1 MKLLLNI
8 KNLIHGWNS
17 FVKRQ
22 LRRVGIFSRLICSF
36 LLLLVAAA
44 LFLTFFF
51 FQQYAAEI
59 DQNLDR
65 YTSLLVQNVNLKI
78 QDTMQEY
85 EDLAL
90 GFYDDSR
97 VLAAIEENT
106 RILQAQENEPE
117 DSARLKRLE
126 ENTYLIENKLYTM
139 RHNQKYIV
147 NLQFVTPTRQYHM
160 VEQNGFQR
168 GGTIRNLEQ
177 FYNSEF
183 YLLPQE
189 KKGYPVWM
197 DSREQSS
204 IFYKNEQNFYGLGNI
219 ITLGIGV
226 YQPVTRNF
234 LGVLLL
240 NIDLN
245 VFSQALK
252 DYDTYEEGN
261 TFLIGQDGVL
271 SWSSPTIQAPSF
283 PQDANLYSQMLSHNQ
298 AVIRPCIDGEDILL
312 SYERVPGTQI
322 FSCYI
327 ASLDLLMARAYQIR
341 RLCLMVLACI
351 VLVCLLLSWYVTA
364 SIAEPIRRLI
374 QVMQKTGK
382 GKWTARYK
390 NSGHD
395 EITILGDCFNEMA
408 ENISQLMEQ
417 VYLSEIQRQ
426 QTLLCW
432 KNAQLDAL
440 LMQINPHFLY
450 NTLDIIRWEAMYEAN
465 GESRVTQMIE
475 KFSQLCRIG
484 MRTGGNTIP
493 LQESIEHASTYMEV
507 INFRHSTK
515 IQLNINTQVDAHALY
530 IPQFMLQPI
539 LENAVVHA
547 FDGGSKGYC
556 ISISSAKKGQFLE
569 ILVED
574 NGKGM
579 EPEEL
584 SRLRSSLSQMET
596 ADTSIGLVNV
606 NQRIRL
612 FYGNNYGI
620 QVESQAGTGTQV
632 KILLPLRHYSE
643 NMAIANTAGGVPTL

>member
-1 MKLLLNI
+1 MKLLLHI
-8 KNLIHGWNS
+8 KKLTHGWNS
-17 FVKRQ
+17 LVKRQ
-22 LRRVGIFSRLICSF
+22 LRRVGIFHRLIFSF

-59 DQNLDR
+59 DRNLDR
-65 YTSLLVQNVNLKI
+65 YTALLVQNVNLKI
-78 QDTMQEY
+78 QDTMKEY

-97 VLAAIEENT
+97 VLAAIEENGLL
-106 RILQAQENEPE
+106 IQQEKTAPE
-117 DSARLKRLE
+117 DPDLLKKLE

-139 RHNQKYIV
+139 RYNQKYIV
-147 NLQFVTPTRQYHM
+147 NLQFVSPYRQYHM

-168 GGTIRNLEQ
+168 GGTIRDLEQ
-177 FYNSEF
+177 FYESEF

-189 KKGYPVWM
+189 EKGYPVWM

-219 ITLGIGV
+219 ITLGVGV
-226 YQPVTRNF
+226 YQPVTRDF

-245 VFSQALK
+245 VFSSDLK
-252 DYDTYEEGN
+252 DYDAYEEGN
-261 TFLIGQDGVL
+261 TFLIGADGVL
-271 SWSSPTIQAPSF
+271 SWATPSIQAPSF
-283 PQDANLYSQMLSHNQ
+283 PQGTGLYSQMLSNNQ
-298 AVIRPCIDGEDILL
+298 SVIRPSIDGEDILL
-312 SYERVPGTQI
+312 AYERVPGTQI

-341 RLCLMVLACI
+341 RLCLAVLACI
-351 VLVCLLLSWYVTA
+351 VLVCLILSWYVTA
-364 SIAEPIRRLI
+364 SIAEPIRSLI
-374 QVMQKTGK
+374 QVMRKTGK
-382 GKWTARYK
+382 GKWTARYE

-426 QTLLCW
+426 QTLLSW

-493 LQESIEHASTYMEV
+493 LQEGIEHASTYMEV
-507 INFRHSTK
+507 INFRHSAK
-515 IQLNINTQVDAHALY
+515 IQLDIHTQVDAHALY

-556 ISISSAKKGQFLE
+556 IRICSVKQEQSLA

-579 EPEEL
+579 APEEL
-584 SRLRSSLSQMET
+584 SHLRSSLSQTEI
-596 ADTSIGLVNV
+596 ADTGIGLVNV

-612 FYGNNYGI
+612 FYGNHYGI
-620 QVESQAGTGTQV
+620 RINSQAGIGTQIT
-632 KILLPLRHYSE
+632 ILLPLRHYSE
-643 NMAIANTAGGVPTL
+643 NMAVATNTGGVPTL